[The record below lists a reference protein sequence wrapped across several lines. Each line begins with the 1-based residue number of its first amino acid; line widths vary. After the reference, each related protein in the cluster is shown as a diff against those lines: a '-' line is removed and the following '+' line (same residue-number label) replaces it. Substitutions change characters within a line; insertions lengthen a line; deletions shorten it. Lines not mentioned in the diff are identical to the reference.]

1 MKIDFNTINHNTNLG
16 LLNKEAIL
24 HYMTGAIEF
33 LESHNKNYTKKQY
46 ELICDLKEIITNI
59 KE

>member
-1 MKIDFNTINHNTNLG
+1 MKIDFDKINYNTNLG

-24 HYMTGAIEF
+24 HYMTRAIEF

-46 ELICDLKEIITNI
+46 ELICDLYEIITNI